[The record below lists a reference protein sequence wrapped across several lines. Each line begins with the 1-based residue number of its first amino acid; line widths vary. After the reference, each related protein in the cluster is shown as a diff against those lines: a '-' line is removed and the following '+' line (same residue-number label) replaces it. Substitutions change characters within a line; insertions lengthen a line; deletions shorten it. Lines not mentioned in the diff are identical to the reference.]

1 MKKVVFAICA
11 ALVALSCSQPKAPQ
25 QQPLEN
31 SVVYEMN
38 VRQYTPEGTFAAAQQ
53 QLPRLAELG
62 VDIVWLMPI
71 YPIGV
76 EGRKGTL
83 GSYYAV
89 KDYCAVNPEF
99 GTLEDFDNF
108 VAEAHRLGLRVVVDW
123 VANHTSPDAVWE
135 SGKPA
140 DWYERDAEGN
150 TTFTADWSDTANLN
164 YENKDVWKGM
174 QDALRFW
181 MERGI
186 DGFRCDMACEVPL
199 EFWQETIADLRADY
213 PHMYWLAEGEEP
225 KLHSLSD
232 FNASYAWELHHLMN
246 SIARGEKNIPELLE
260 YVAKDAENTPSD
272 AFRLM
277 FTSNH
282 DENSWAGTEFERMGD
297 AAKLM
302 AVLTFTLPNG
312 QPLIYTGQEMGWNKR
327 FEFFEKDHVPAW
339 EENEYTDF
347 YKWLIDIRHDNPA
360 LAAGDKGGKFEVVS
374 AEDSVL
380 VFTRTLPENKVTV
393 KAELKAPWSYEITT
407 EYGPVTRVEPLSWW
421 TGMKMPLQL
430 LVQGENISEYS
441 VAIEGGNGVSV
452 EKVSKADSP
461 NYLFVDVKIAA
472 NARPGT
478 YYIVFSKDGQSFK
491 YPYEIAARREG
502 SAERTSFTTADMI
515 YLIMPDRFANGDPS
529 NDSVEGMPD
538 KADRSKPFGRHGGDI
553 QGIIDHLD
561 YISDL
566 GATAIWCTPM
576 IEDNLPVTT
585 YHGYACTDYYH
596 IDARF
601 GDNDLFK
608 TYVEKA
614 HEKDLK
620 IIMDI
625 VPNHAGS
632 GHWWMEDTPFKDWY
646 HVFDTYTG
654 SNIVF
659 STNMDP
665 NASKQDL
672 YIQES
677 GWFDTSMVDMNL
689 DNPFVLKYFQQWA
702 IWWIEWADLDGFR
715 VDTYPYNEK
724 EPMAQ
729 WCKAVMDEY
738 PNFNIM
744 GECWTVSIPQLAYW
758 QGGNENKDGFDSH
771 LPSIMDFPLHDALR
785 AGLNEDNPGWGEGI
799 LRVYDILSHDFVYHD
814 LSKMLI
820 FHGNHDTARLGD
832 ALRKNPNRVKIAMAM
847 MATMRGIPQI
857 FAGDELMFVS
867 NNLKDAGDHGGLR
880 VDFPGGWPGDEMD
893 LFSAEGRANA
903 VKNTDGLS
911 VPKGQAAELYDFA
924 SRLFQWRKTKDVIH
938 NGKTMHFMTRD
949 NTYGYFRYDDDDMV
963 FVYINNS
970 NEPKNIPWSYYKE
983 INEGLEGG
991 VNVLTGEPCEV
1002 SDATVAAPQSVL
1014 IVEYK
1019 K

>member
-1 MKKVVFAICA
+1 MKKIIFAICA
-11 ALVALSCSQPKAPQ
+11 ALVALSCSQPKAPE

-53 QLPRLAELG
+53 ELPRLAEMG

-89 KDYCAVNPEF
+89 RNYCDINPEF
-99 GTLEDFDNF
+99 GTLEDFDSF
-108 VAEAHRLGLRVVVDW
+108 VDEAHRLGMRVIIDW
-123 VANHTSPDAVWE
+123 VANHTSPDAVWVT
-135 SGKPA
+135 GKPA
-140 DWYERDAEGN
+140 EWYERDAEGN

-164 YENKDVWKGM
+164 YENPEVWKGM
-174 QDALRFW
+174 QAALRFW

-199 EFWQETIADLRADY
+199 EFWQETIAGLRADF

-232 FNASYAWELHHLMN
+232 FNASYSWELHHMMN
-246 SIARGEKNIPELLE
+246 SIARGEQGIEDLLSYIE
-260 YVAKDAENTPSD
+260 KDAQRHPED
-272 AFRLM
+272 ASRLM

-297 AAKLM
+297 AAKVM

-327 FEFFEKDHVPAW
+327 FEFFEKDHIPAW
-339 EENEYTDF
+339 EKNEYFDF
-347 YKWLIDIRHDNPA
+347 YKELIDIRHANPA
-360 LAAGDKGGKFEVVS
+360 LAAGGKGGKFEVVS
-374 AEDSVL
+374 AEDGVL

-393 KAELKAPWSYEITT
+393 KVELKAPWGWEITS
-407 EYGPVTRVEPLSWW
+407 EYGPVERVEPLSWW

-430 LVQGENISEYS
+430 MVQGENISAYD
-441 VAIEGGNGVSV
+441 VAIEGGKGVEV
-452 EKVSKADSP
+452 EKVNKADSP

-472 NARPGT
+472 NAAPGT
-478 YYIVFSKDGQSFK
+478 YYIVFSKDGESFK

-561 YISDL
+561 YISEL
-566 GATAIWCTPM
+566 GATAIWCTPL
-576 IEDNLPVTT
+576 IEDNLEKTT

-601 GDNDLFK
+601 GDNDLFRE
-608 TYVEKA
+608 YVKKA

-632 GHWWMEDTPFKDWY
+632 GHWWMEDVPFKDWY

-665 NASKQDL
+665 NASTQDL

-689 DNPFVLKYFQQWA
+689 DNPFMLRYFQQWA

-724 EPMAQ
+724 GPMSE
-729 WCKAVMDEY
+729 WCAAVMNEY
-738 PNFNIM
+738 PNFNIV
-744 GECWTVSIPQLAYW
+744 GECWTASIPQLAYW
-758 QGGNENKDGFDSH
+758 QGGNANKDGFDSN
-771 LPSIMDFPLHDALR
+771 LKSIMDFPLHDALR

-814 LSKMLI
+814 LSNMMI
-820 FHGNHDTARLGD
+820 FPGNHDTARLGD
-832 ALRKNPNRVKIAMAM
+832 ALRKNPNRVKIAMAL
-847 MATMRGIPQI
+847 MATMRGYPQI

-880 VDFPGGWPGDEMD
+880 VDFPGGWEGDEMN
-893 LFSAEGRANA
+893 LFTAEGRAA
-903 VKNTDGLS
+903 ATRNTDGLS
-911 VPKGQAAELYDFA
+911 VPKGQAADLFDFA
-924 SRLFQWRKTKDVIH
+924 SHLFQWRKTKEVIH
-938 NGKTMHFMTRD
+938 NGKTKHFMTRD
-949 NTYGYFRYDDDDMV
+949 NTYAFFRYDENDMV
-963 FVYINNS
+963 FVYVNNS
-970 NEPKNIPWSYYKE
+970 LEPKNIPWPYYKE
-983 INEGLEGG
+983 INEGLKGG
-991 VNVLTGEPCEV
+991 VNVMTGEACEV
-1002 SDATVAAPQSVL
+1002 SDATVVAPQSVL
-1014 IVEYK
+1014 IVEYER
-1019 K
+1019 